1 MAVYCVGKPGAV
13 SAAPGDSEMTL
24 EGAEQGWSCPE
35 GICLPWGLGSP
46 WRRGTGAGSV
56 GVGSR
61 ALGTLDSWERSSE
74 HAAWHVE
81 GGTQGLERVVV
92 AGGPKQILFWSNCLL
107 VCGHP
112 SEHAGGDGSTAQGPA
127 GLWGDW
133 GGIELE
139 NLVASEGGSFIYCN
153 TSHWRE
159 F

>member
-1 MAVYCVGKPGAV
+1 MGA
-13 SAAPGDSEMTL
+13 D
-24 EGAEQGWSCPE
+24 
-35 GICLPWGLGSP
+35 
-46 WRRGTGAGSV
+46 
-56 GVGSR
+56 SR
-61 ALGTLDSWERSSE
+61 ALGTLDSWERCSE

-81 GGTQGLERVVV
+81 GGTRGLERVVV
-92 AGGPKQILFWSNCLL
+92 AGGPKQILFWQNCLL

-112 SEHAGGDGSTAQGPA
+112 SEHARGGGSTAQGPA

-139 NLVASEGGSFIYCN
+139 NLVESEGESFIYCN